1 MEIIQTMGKTPNN
14 QKALGNMNSTIYQ
27 INGDYIA
34 MDEGKMTNLCLNLV
48 NDKLQHLREDAHEE
62 FKSQVVSFPMCY
74 LNE

>member
-34 MDEGKMTNLCLNLV
+34 MDEGKMTNLGT
-48 NDKLQHLREDAHEE
+48 LRADNSGESTAYA
-62 FKSQVVSFPMCY
+62 VSS
-74 LNE
+74 